1 MIRLHS
7 TSHES
12 FTIPLRTPF
21 RFGVVEL
28 RELKHFLL
36 LARFEIDGEEVEG
49 IAGENL
55 APKWFSKNSGTTL
68 DEDIL
73 ELEQSIGATI
83 KLAGQM
89 PAAKTPFD
97 FWLALYRAAAHH
109 RPVEPKLV
117 RQLGVSMVE
126 RAMID
131 AFCRRLGRSF
141 HSVLNEN
148 LLGVRVSAVHPE
160 IADSTFN
167 EVFPLSPAQSLMIR
181 HTVGLSDD
189 LTQLPGIIASN
200 GIRRLKIKLGGD
212 PQGDAKRIADILK
225 AGGANIDRI
234 TLDGNENYRTLEP
247 MRDFLLLLR
256 DSNELSGARRFLAWI
271 EQPLHR
277 DIALHANTAVL
288 LREFAAF
295 PHVID
300 ESDDDVSSVPRA
312 LELGYAGTTHK
323 NCKGVF
329 KSTIAKI
336 VLHEHEQR
344 TDRRTVF
351 SGEDLTIISP
361 WSQAADLTV
370 AAALN
375 VVDVERNGQHYADG
389 LSAFSQE
396 VQSAA
401 MRDYPSLYETKDG
414 AVSLRMNGG
423 AVDVSSIHQRPG
435 LS

>member
-1 MIRLHS
+1 MIRLLS
-7 TSHES
+7 SSHES
-12 FTIPLRTPF
+12 LAIPLRTPF

-28 RELKHFLL
+28 RELKHLL
-36 LARFEIDGEEVEG
+36 MRAIFEIDGEELEG

-55 APKWFSKNSGTTL
+55 APKWFSKNPATTL
-68 DEDIL
+68 EQDVQQL
-73 ELEQSIGATI
+73 EHSIVETI
-83 KLAGQM
+83 RLARELP
-89 PAAKTPFD
+89 PAPTPFD
-97 FWLALYRAAAHH
+97 FWRVLYSSAADR
-109 RPVEPKLV
+109 RPGEPKLV

-131 AFCRRLGRSF
+131 AFCRRLGRPF

-148 LLGVRVSAVHPE
+148 VLGVRVSAVHPE
-160 IADSTFN
+160 IADSKFN

-189 LTQLPGIIASN
+189 LTQLPGMLASS

-212 PQGDAKRIADILK
+212 PQGDAKRIADILN

-234 TLDGNENYRTLEP
+234 TLDGNENYRTLGL

-256 DSNELSGARRFLAWI
+256 DSNQLSGARNLLAWI

-277 DIALHANTAVL
+277 DIALHDRTAEL
-288 LREFAAF
+288 LEEFADF

-300 ESDDDVSSVPRA
+300 ESDDDLSSLPRA

-329 KSTIAKI
+329 KSIIAKI

-351 SGEDLTIISP
+351 SGEDLTIVAP
-361 WSQAADLTV
+361 WSQAADLAV
-370 AAALN
+370 AAALK

-389 LSAFSQE
+389 LSAFSKE

-401 MRDYPSLYETKDG
+401 LRDYPSLYETRDG
-414 AVSLRMNGG
+414 GVSLRMSGG
-423 AVDVSSIHQRPG
+423 AVDVSWIHQRPG